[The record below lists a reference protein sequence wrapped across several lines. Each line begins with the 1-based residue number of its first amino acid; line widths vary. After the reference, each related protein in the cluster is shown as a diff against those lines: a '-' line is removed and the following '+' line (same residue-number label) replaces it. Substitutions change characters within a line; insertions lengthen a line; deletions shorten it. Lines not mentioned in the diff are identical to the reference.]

1 MSNLRQELTKLGQC
15 LVEISLSAC
24 NRLVSRKCSH
34 TKCSH
39 TKYAMCVKGVVDCV
53 CNILVTKIS
62 NSFNMI
68 MTRNVTRV
76 WVESAQAFDLLS
88 PNLGILLHVLEI
100 RLVKWTL
107 TRFPFTIN
115 SISVDFVQHWLRV
128 AIVKGF
134 PSFENEWFKVIVHPW
149 GVRCVNANSPDGHQN
164 VKPCV
169 QHFAEYVKHQC
180 GPQPEMD
187 IWWRHPNFQ
196 HGAQTKGH
204 DPGSLFSSSL
214 RLEMTFCNSTL
225 GAASLD
231 DEEAHECEKN
241 GNRWKLRVL

>member
-1 MSNLRQELTKLGQC
+1 
-15 LVEISLSAC
+15 
-24 NRLVSRKCSH
+24 
-34 TKCSH
+34 
-39 TKYAMCVKGVVDCV
+39 MCVKGVVDCV
-53 CNILVTKIS
+53 CKILVTKIS

-68 MTRNVTRV
+68 MTRNITRV

-107 TRFPFTIN
+107 TRFPFTSN

-169 QHFAEYVKHQC
+169 QHFAEYVKHQS